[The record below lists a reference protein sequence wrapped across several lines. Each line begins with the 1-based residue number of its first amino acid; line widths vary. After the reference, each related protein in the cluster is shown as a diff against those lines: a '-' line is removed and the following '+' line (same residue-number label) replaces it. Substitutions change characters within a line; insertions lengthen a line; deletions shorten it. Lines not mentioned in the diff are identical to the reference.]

1 MSSLMNNIDG
11 ISLSSKGVTSSS
23 TCLHM
28 NNLVEFYSPFRT
40 SDHLTVSCKHA
51 RKLHANSF
59 LSSQII
65 REGE

>member
-28 NNLVEFYSPFRT
+28 NNLVEFYFPFRT
-40 SDHLTVSCKHA
+40 SDHLAVSCKHA
-51 RKLHANSF
+51 RKLYAN
-59 LSSQII
+59 
-65 REGE
+65 